1 MHGSWCLLIATIFIL
16 LTLFFSVSHLAL
28 RHVSWVKLE
37 EAFLAQGCPQ
47 RVQTLRDR
55 QSKLVSSTA
64 TLRLLSSL
72 VLPLCVVYYLALDDG
87 GAGVLLL
94 VEAFIIS
101 ALMLSVFSVAIP
113 YTWAKYA
120 GTSLL
125 VRCYP
130 VLRLLEWIVWPLT
143 AALDFIDP
151 VIRRLAGVSVDQSN
165 DRLDEKQEELL
176 NVVEEGE
183 KEGVV
188 DEEEREMITSVLEFR
203 DTTTGE
209 IMTPRTEVVGIDTR
223 SSLSEAVEI
232 VMNKGHSR
240 YPVYEGTIDK
250 VVGLLYAK
258 DLLSEVNHPDGI
270 SDIRHRLREPFFV
283 PESKTVRDLL
293 HDFQNQKI
301 HVAVVLDEYGGTAGL
316 VTIEDVLEELVGEI
330 VDEYEPPQS
339 QPIKKINE
347 NTIEVDARFEVD
359 QLNDEFDLKIPDSA
373 DYETLGGFAFSKLGY
388 IPKAGETFEHENLHF
403 TIIDAGDRKI
413 NRLQVVITPHQE
425 EPQD

>member
-1 MHGSWCLLIATIFIL
+1 
-16 LTLFFSVSHLAL
+16 LAL

-47 RVQTLRDR
+47 RAQTLRDR

-72 VLPLCVVYYLALDDG
+72 VLPLCVVYYLAMDDG

-113 YTWAKYA
+113 YAWAKYA
-120 GTSLL
+120 GTLLL

-151 VIRRLAGVSVDQSN
+151 VIRHLAGVSVDQSN
-165 DRLDEKQEELL
+165 GRLDEKQEELL

-183 KEGVV
+183 KDGVV

-209 IMTPRTEVVGIDTR
+209 IMTPRTEVVGIDTK

-373 DYETLGGFAFSKLGY
+373 DYETIGGFAFSKLGY

-403 TIIDAGDRKI
+403 TIIDAGNRKI

>member
-1 MHGSWCLLIATIFIL
+1 
-16 LTLFFSVSHLAL
+16 
-28 RHVSWVKLE
+28 
-37 EAFLAQGCPQ
+37 
-47 RVQTLRDR
+47 
-55 QSKLVSSTA
+55 
-64 TLRLLSSL
+64 
-72 VLPLCVVYYLALDDG
+72 
-87 GAGVLLL
+87 
-94 VEAFIIS
+94 
-101 ALMLSVFSVAIP
+101 
-113 YTWAKYA
+113 
-120 GTSLL
+120 
-125 VRCYP
+125 
-130 VLRLLEWIVWPLT
+130 LEWIVWPLT

-330 VDEYEPPQS
+330 VDEYEPPQN

>member
-1 MHGSWCLLIATIFIL
+1 M
-16 LTLFFSVSHLAL
+16 AL

-47 RVQTLRDR
+47 RAQTLRDR

-72 VLPLCVVYYLALDDG
+72 VLPLCVVYYLAMDDG

-113 YTWAKYA
+113 YAWAKYA
-120 GTSLL
+120 GTLLL

-151 VIRRLAGVSVDQSN
+151 VIRHLAGVSVDQSN
-165 DRLDEKQEELL
+165 GRLDEKQEELL

-183 KEGVV
+183 KDGVV

-209 IMTPRTEVVGIDTR
+209 IMTPRTEVVGIDTK

-373 DYETLGGFAFSKLGY
+373 DYETIGGFAFSKLGY

-403 TIIDAGDRKI
+403 TIIDAGNRKI

>member
-1 MHGSWCLLIATIFIL
+1 MPGSWCLLIATIFIL

-47 RVQTLRDR
+47 RAQTLRDR

-72 VLPLCVVYYLALDDG
+72 VLPLCVVYYLAMDDG

-113 YTWAKYA
+113 YAWAKYA
-120 GTSLL
+120 GTLLL

-151 VIRRLAGVSVDQSN
+151 VIRHLAGVSVDQSN
-165 DRLDEKQEELL
+165 GRLDEKQEELL

-183 KEGVV
+183 KDGVV

-209 IMTPRTEVVGIDTR
+209 IMTPRTEVVGIDTK

-373 DYETLGGFAFSKLGY
+373 DYETIGGFAFSKLGY

-403 TIIDAGDRKI
+403 TIIDAGNRKI

>member
-1 MHGSWCLLIATIFIL
+1 VPGSWCLLIATIFIL

-47 RVQTLRDR
+47 RAQTLRDR

-72 VLPLCVVYYLALDDG
+72 VLPLCVVYYLAMDDG

-113 YTWAKYA
+113 YAWAKYA
-120 GTSLL
+120 GTLLL

-151 VIRRLAGVSVDQSN
+151 VIRHLAGVSVDQSN
-165 DRLDEKQEELL
+165 GRLDEKQEELL

-183 KEGVV
+183 KDGVV

-209 IMTPRTEVVGIDTR
+209 IMTPRTEVVGIDTK

-373 DYETLGGFAFSKLGY
+373 DYETIGGFAFSKLGY

-403 TIIDAGDRKI
+403 TIIDAGNRKI

>member
-1 MHGSWCLLIATIFIL
+1 LLIATIFIL

-47 RVQTLRDR
+47 RAQTLRDR

-72 VLPLCVVYYLALDDG
+72 VLPLCVVYYLAMDDG

-113 YTWAKYA
+113 YAWAKYA
-120 GTSLL
+120 GTLLL

-151 VIRRLAGVSVDQSN
+151 VIRHLAGVSVDQSN
-165 DRLDEKQEELL
+165 GRLDEKQEELL

-183 KEGVV
+183 KDGVV

-209 IMTPRTEVVGIDTR
+209 IMTPRTEVVGIDTK

-373 DYETLGGFAFSKLGY
+373 DYETIGGFAFSKLGY

-403 TIIDAGDRKI
+403 TIIDAGNRKI